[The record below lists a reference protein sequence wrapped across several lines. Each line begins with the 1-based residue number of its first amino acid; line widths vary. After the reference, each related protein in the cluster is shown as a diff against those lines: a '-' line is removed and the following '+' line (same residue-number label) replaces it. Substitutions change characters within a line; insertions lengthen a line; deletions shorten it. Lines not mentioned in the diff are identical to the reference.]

1 MTPEISFKV
10 VVFGQTVKK
19 HYTFIFF
26 RACEREES
34 SKSYNLI
41 GSESGRY
48 FTILPA
54 NPFVNEQK
62 PSFSRWHSRCTVPAP
77 GGRQIVAVSFER
89 PLITLR
95 PRARSYVSRERKLW
109 WKKFKIKLFA
119 SGYDKIWDSH
129 EKHRRERQISDRSFD
144 GNFG

>member
-10 VVFGQTVKK
+10 VIFGQTVKE

-41 GSESGRY
+41 GSESRRY

-62 PSFSRWHSRCTVPAP
+62 PSFSR
-77 GGRQIVAVSFER
+77 
-89 PLITLR
+89 
-95 PRARSYVSRERKLW
+95 
-109 WKKFKIKLFA
+109 
-119 SGYDKIWDSH
+119 
-129 EKHRRERQISDRSFD
+129 
-144 GNFG
+144 